1 MLQTLLAW
9 LLVALVLIAAYPLAR
24 NLLAHSAANDGAL
37 LAWLLALG
45 LGVGGLTLV
54 MLWLGLLGIAYDVG
68 VILAVYAVVLGLATW
83 AVGRFLTAKMQRT
96 QKEVTDG
103 ARRVPTKNV
112 DSVGTGHAPSNL
124 FKQIALLAIILI
136 AAAILF
142 NAAYWPFSRD
152 DAIGIYAPFA
162 RMMVET
168 RALVPL
174 TGADSLYRAYP
185 MGIPLAY
192 TFSYLASGWDNEYLA
207 RMIPALMAVGC
218 IPVTYMLG
226 RRVGG
231 ARAGWLAALL
241 LAVTPAYGSWASSGY
256 VDLPMGFCY
265 ALAAL
270 FVLRYAERGAA
281 VDALLAGVC
290 MGLAA
295 WTKNSALIGV
305 GVLVGWWGVRVWTR
319 HAVSVQHALLSLGA
333 CALIAAPWYVRNVI
347 GAGFVMPDTA
357 WTDQARRTVETLFIF
372 VTLPNNF
379 GLSGWAMLAGLA
391 WGGVYLTSKSPL
403 GVQRGDF
410 QNRVDNDNPHQPDDF
425 DSPSLYTERGW
436 GGEILLLL
444 WWFIPFFAAWWWF
457 ASYDPRFLQSAL
469 PLMSALG
476 GAALAW
482 AWERVTDA
490 RLRRGL
496 AWALAVLV
504 LVLTAQAVFRSVE
517 FKRDLLRD
525 PLMGDAAK
533 RAIVLAR
540 FRD

>member
-1 MLQTLLAW
+1 MLQTLFAW
-9 LLVALVLIAAYPLAR
+9 LLIAVVLIAAYPLAR
-24 NLLAHSAANDGAL
+24 NLLAHSRAKEGRAL
-37 LAWLLALG
+37 TWLLALG

-54 MLWLGLLGIAYDVG
+54 MLWLGLLGIAYDVS
-68 VILAVYAVVLGLATW
+68 VIVVVYAVLLAVAT
-83 AVGRFLTAKMQRT
+83 VLTAKTQRT
-96 QKEVTDG
+96 QSEETDG
-103 ARRVPTKNV
+103 ARLDPTTNA
-112 DSVGTGHAPSNL
+112 DIVGTGRASSAKFKYLFLIIIAP
-124 FKQIALLAIILI
+124 I

-152 DAIGIYAPFA
+152 DALGIYVPFA
-162 RMMVET
+162 RLMTET
-168 RALVPL
+168 HALVPL

-185 MGIPLAY
+185 MAMPLAY
-192 TFSYLASGWDNEYLA
+192 TFAYLASGWENEYLA

-231 ARAGWLAALL
+231 AQAGWLAALL

-256 VDLPMGFCY
+256 VDLPMGFYY

-270 FVLRYAERGAA
+270 FVLRHAERGAA

-305 GVLVGWWGVRVWTR
+305 GVLGAWMGFSVWTR
-319 HAVSVQHALLSLGA
+319 RAVSLQHALLALGA
-333 CALIAAPWYVRNVI
+333 CALIAAPWYVRNLI

-357 WTDQARRTVETLFIF
+357 WTDQARRSVEMLLIF

-379 GLSGWAMLAGLA
+379 GLSGWAILAGLA
-391 WGGVYLTSKSPL
+391 WGGLYLTPKSPFR
-403 GVQRGDF
+403 VQRVEFKAAQQGADTGHMDTAR
-410 QNRVDNDNPHQPDDF
+410 RVRIIA
-425 DSPSLYTERGW
+425 T
-436 GGEILLLL
+436 LL
-444 WWFIPFFAAWWWF
+444 WWFVPFFAAWWLF

-469 PLMSALG
+469 PPVCALG

-482 AWERVTDA
+482 AWERVRDA

-496 AWALAVLV
+496 ASVFVVVTIVLA
-504 LVLTAQAVFRSVE
+504 AQAAFRSVE
-517 FKRDLLRD
+517 FKRALLGD

-533 RAIVLAR
+533 HDIVLAR